1 MVLFSGILS
10 VWFVY
15 FKMIFL
21 FWGMVFLVFEMVG
34 EVFVF
39 ISLVIELGCEY
50 YDSCDYNFNVLFFVY
65 V

>member
-1 MVLFSGILS
+1 
-10 VWFVY
+10 
-15 FKMIFL
+15 
-21 FWGMVFLVFEMVG
+21 MVFLVFEMVG